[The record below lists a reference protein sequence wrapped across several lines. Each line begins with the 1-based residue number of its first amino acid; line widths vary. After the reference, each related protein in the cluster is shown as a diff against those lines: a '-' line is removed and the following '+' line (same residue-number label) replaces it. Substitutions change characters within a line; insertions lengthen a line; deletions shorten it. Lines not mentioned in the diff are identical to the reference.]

1 MAADTGRGWHV
12 VIRWLADVGADDRAL
27 VGGKAASLGELTR
40 WGLRV
45 PPGFVLGIDAFDRV
59 SADSDLKLLIE
70 GLLEGLDIEDV
81 VDVSSRCARVR
92 DVIRRAP
99 LEPGVEVELRDAY
112 ARLSE
117 AADRMDVPVAVRSS
131 ARGEDSAG
139 ASFAG
144 EHDTYLWVVGPDRLI
159 EAVRNCWASLF
170 TDRATCYRQEMGI
183 RQSAAAMGVV
193 VQTMVRPR
201 SAGVAFTL
209 DPSNGDRSAVAIDAC
224 WGFGEAVVGGEVTPD
239 SFLVDKVLL
248 SITRSVIS
256 RKEHEFRLG
265 DSGGIVRVTV
275 DDVRS
280 AAPSLTDDEVVAI
293 ARLAKQVE
301 RHYGCPQDIE
311 WALDSDL
318 PDLEALT
325 LLQARPE
332 SVWSQCPQEN
342 DYSDA
347 PAEYLSGI
355 VSTLVAPDHV
365 RANG

>member
-1 MAADTGRGWHV
+1 MAATWGRGWRG
-12 VIRWLADVGADDRAL
+12 VIRWLAEVGANDRAL

-40 WGLRV
+40 GGLRV

-59 SADSDLKLLIE
+59 CASNDVKLQIE
-70 GLLEGLDIEDV
+70 GLLAGLEIDDV
-81 VDVSSRCARVR
+81 VDVSSRCAQVR
-92 DVIRRAP
+92 DLIRMAP
-99 LEPGVEVELRDAY
+99 LEPEVEAQLRDA
-112 ARLSE
+112 AAQLSE
-117 AADRMDVPVAVRSS
+117 ASDLVDVPVAVRSS

-144 EHDTYLWVVGPDRLI
+144 EHDTYLWVVGPDQLI

-193 VQTMVRPR
+193 VQKMVRPR

-209 DPSNGDRSAVAIDAC
+209 DPSNGDRSAVAIDAS
-224 WGFGEAVVGGEVTPD
+224 WGFGEAVVAGEVTPD

-256 RKEHEFRLG
+256 RKEHEYRLG
-265 DSGGIVRVTV
+265 DSGRIVRVTV
-275 DDVRS
+275 DDARS
-280 AAPSLTDDEVVAI
+280 TAPSLTDDEVVAV

-311 WALDSDL
+311 WALDSDR
-318 PDLEALT
+318 PDPEALT

-332 SVWSQCPQEN
+332 TVWSTRRKDN
-342 DYSDA
+342 DYSAA

-355 VSTLVAPDHV
+355 VSALVAPLQA
-365 RANG
+365 RTNG

>member
-1 MAADTGRGWHV
+1 
-12 VIRWLADVGADDRAL
+12 VIRWLTDVGAEDRAL
-27 VGGKAASLGELTR
+27 VGGKAASLSELTR

-45 PPGFVLGIDAFDRV
+45 PPGFVLSIDAFDRV
-59 SADSDLKLLIE
+59 CADNDLKLQIE
-70 GLLEGLDIEDV
+70 GLLDDLVIDDV
-81 VDVSSRCARVR
+81 VDVSRRCAHVR
-92 DVIRRAP
+92 DLIRRAP
-99 LEPGVEVELRDAY
+99 LAPGVEAGLRDAY
-112 ARLSE
+112 AGLSK
-117 AADRMDVPVAVRSS
+117 ASGPTTAPVAVRSS

-144 EHDTYLWVVGPDRLI
+144 EHDSYLWVVGPDRLI

-170 TDRATCYRQEMGI
+170 TDRATCYRAEMGI

-209 DPSNGDRSAVAIDAC
+209 DPSNGDRSAIAIDAS
-224 WGFGEAVVGGEVTPD
+224 WGFGEAVVAGEVTPD

-256 RKEHEFRLG
+256 RKEHEYRLG
-265 DSGGIVRVTV
+265 DSGGILRATV
-275 DDVRS
+275 DDARA
-280 AAPSLTDDEVVAI
+280 AAPSITDDEVVAV

-318 PDLEALT
+318 PESEALT

-332 SVWSQCPQEN
+332 TVWSQRRLEN
-342 DYSDA
+342 DYSAA

-355 VSTLVAPDHV
+355 VSTLVAPEHR

>member
-1 MAADTGRGWHV
+1 MAAAWRRGRQD
-12 VIRWLADVGADDRAL
+12 VIRWLTDTGADDEAL

-40 WGLRV
+40 LGLRV
-45 PPGFVLGIDAFDRV
+45 PPGFVLGIAAFERV
-59 SADSDLKLLIE
+59 CAASDLRVAIDGALA
-70 GLLEGLDIEDV
+70 GLALDDV
-81 VDVSSRCARVR
+81 LDVSSRCSHVR
-92 DVIRRAP
+92 DLIRRAP
-99 LEPGVEVELRDAY
+99 LEPEVEAGLRAAY
-112 ARLSE
+112 TRLGE
-117 AADRMDVPVAVRSS
+117 AAGLADVPVAVRSS

-144 EHDTYLWVVGPDRLI
+144 EHDTYLWIMGPDRLI

-170 TDRATCYRQEMGI
+170 TDRATCYRAEMGI

-209 DPSNGDRSAVAIDAC
+209 DPSNGDRSAIAIDAS
-224 WGFGEAVVGGEVTPD
+224 WGFGEAVVAGEVTPD
-239 SFLVDKVLL
+239 SFVVDKVLL

-256 RKEHEFRLG
+256 RKEHEYRVG
-265 DSGGIVRVTV
+265 DSGGIVRATV
-275 DDVRS
+275 DDARS

-318 PDLEALT
+318 PDREALT

-332 SVWSQCPQEN
+332 TVWSQRRQEN
-342 DYSDA
+342 DYSAA

-355 VSTLVAPDHV
+355 VSTLVAPDHG